1 MDTFAPKS
9 PTPIL
14 DLELALPQTRRWDRL
29 TWRQAILI
37 VVLPLLA
44 IFVLVPACLIIRD
57 NNPAVSRLF
66 SYIETNFDPFFT
78 GPSAPN
84 PVLLF
89 CAFFLSIFLI
99 VVIHELGHVA
109 AGFGVGLRFEA
120 IRIGPLM
127 LTKSVYG
134 LKISLQ
140 RVSNLDGIAAM
151 GIQQLRKLR
160 QKLAI
165 YIAGGPAANALSAL
179 CVWLFLSSQFSGALP
194 YALPQFLRFF
204 AGFSILT
211 AGLNLIPFRG
221 RNGMFTDGARLLSL
235 ARSKAK
241 TRRWFCILALK
252 MQSSSGVRLKNLKRT
267 WIAHSCA
274 VSDQSLDALFALW
287 IAYLAAND
295 RNDAEQAAQFLE
307 RCLERFAIAPAAFQK
322 LLLMEAAIF
331 QAWFRDDEHKAT
343 TWARKSEEAAAAAP
357 PLNQIRMAIC
367 ISWGG
372 NRYDELASAWEKGRI
387 YIETLPPS
395 PAKDLLANAWS
406 EWKGDIDRK
415 RAAREAVQP
424 VGIMA
429 G

>member
-1 MDTFAPKS
+1 MDNPAAKS

-14 DLELALPQTRRWDRL
+14 DLEFALPQARRWDRL
-29 TWRQAILI
+29 TWRQAFFV

-66 SYIETNFDPFFT
+66 SYIETKFDPFLS
-78 GPSAPN
+78 GPGALN

-89 CAFFLSIFLI
+89 CFFLLTSFLI
-99 VVIHELGHVA
+99 IVIHELGHVA
-109 AGFGVGLRFEA
+109 AGVVVGLRFEA

-134 LKISLQ
+134 LKVRLQ

-151 GIQQLRKLR
+151 GIPQLRKLR

-165 YIAGGPAANALSAL
+165 YVAGGPAANLLSAL
-179 CVWLFLSSQFSGALP
+179 CVWLFLASQLSGALP
-194 YALPQFLRFF
+194 YAGPEFLGFF
-204 AGFSILT
+204 AGSSIFV
-211 AGLNLIPFRG
+211 AGLNLIPFRR

-235 ARSKAK
+235 ANSRAK

-252 MQSSSGVRLKNLKRT
+252 MQSNSGVRLKNLKRT

-295 RNDAEQAAQFLE
+295 RNDAEQAAQSLE

-331 QAWFRDDEHKAT
+331 QAWFREDEHRAK
-343 TWARKSEEAAAAAP
+343 TWAGKSEEAAAAAP

-367 ISWGG
+367 ISWAG

-395 PAKDLLANAWS
+395 PTKDLLANTWG
-406 EWKGDIDRK
+406 EWKSDIDRR